1 MDRIQQKKYLSS
13 AKEGIPSTLRILAI
27 DLKEVRTD
35 AFTGHCRLSHD
46 KVFLDEVAPP
56 KEISI
61 GTTAVMGG
69 GNVEQRHHQNATKNK
84 RDIQSKLTIPQKAL
98 VKSLGG

>member
-1 MDRIQQKKYLSS
+1 MDKIQQKKYLTS

-56 KEISI
+56 KEIYI
-61 GTTAVMGG
+61 GTDVG
-69 GNVEQRHHQNATKNK
+69 GNVKHNKNTTKGK
-84 RDIQSKLTIPQKAL
+84 RDAQSRLTIPQKAL